1 METALRCVTTLLEA
15 TCVHALLAIF
25 SIQITES
32 AMRSMSV
39 PPIMETALSYVP
51 IPMEVI
57 SVHVIMAMY

>member
-1 METALRCVTTLLEA
+1 MVTALRYVTTLLEA
-15 TCVHALLAIF
+15 TCVFVPLVTC
-25 SIQITES
+25 SIQITVS